1 MGFIS
6 LSKDL
11 LYSLVSMT
19 NSQALFSRFIDVKS
33 FLPKITVARYGF
45 GADIPLDEAE
55 RILASI
61 PSLASKPW
69 THFWR
74 DKGLEFERAENYRA
88 ACMSYIMG
96 VFPKDDRPWKDE
108 INELKRASF
117 LKWNQ
122 QQGLSFNPRRVR
134 TSAGDVFYY
143 LSPPSNLGEKAPV
156 TIFINGLEG
165 SAEEI
170 AFSLQQYLH
179 EGPGYA
185 VLSVPGSADYE
196 KPMTARSDQVL
207 REVIDDIV
215 SLPWVDEREIGL
227 VGFSMGA
234 FWTLITTKMDN
245 RIKFAIC
252 NGIPLKRT
260 LSSGQGVGL
269 NPIIAEALIRIFGV
283 SHPLLLLPIVREMSR
298 RAESLVNLP
307 SGPILAM
314 NGDKDTIVDPRD
326 TIDLGSLP
334 GNRLILI
341 KNDDHCGIFH
351 YRRMIEIIVKWTR
364 RNLSLQRQQRLK
376 TSSNPL

>member
-1 MGFIS
+1 MGFY
-6 LSKDL
+6 KFAQDL

-19 NSQALFSRFIDVKS
+19 NSQGLFSRFIDVKS

-45 GADIPLDEAE
+45 GAELPMDEAK
-55 RILASI
+55 RILSEV
-61 PSLASKPW
+61 PSLASKDW
-69 THFWR
+69 TYFWR

-96 VFPKDDRPWKDE
+96 VFPKDDKPWKEE
-108 INELKRASF
+108 INDLKRASF

-122 QQGLSFNPRRVR
+122 QRGLSFAPRRVR
-134 TSAGDVFYY
+134 TTEGDVFYY
-143 LSPPSNLGEKAPV
+143 LSPPSNLNGKAPV

-170 AFSLQQYLH
+170 AFSLQHYLH

-196 KPMTARSDQVL
+196 KPMTAFSDRVL
-207 REVIDDIV
+207 HQVIDDIIK
-215 SLPWVDEREIGL
+215 LPWVDSQEIGL

-234 FWTLITTKMDN
+234 FWTLITAKTDP

-252 NGIPLKRT
+252 NGIPLQKT
-260 LSSGQGVGL
+260 LNSGQGIGL

-283 SHPLLLLPIVREMSR
+283 SHPLLLLPIIKKMSR
-298 RAESLVNLP
+298 RAEELIHCA

-314 NGDKDTIVDPRD
+314 NGDQDTIVDPQD
-326 TIDLGSLP
+326 TVELGSLP

-351 YRRMIEIIVKWTR
+351 YHRMVDIIVKWTR
-364 RNLSLQRQQRLK
+364 RNLSIQRQQRSALQGQ
-376 TSSNPL
+376 NR